1 MSPGLGAPPADPP
14 KCGLIIADSGARPH
28 YPGVTK
34 EKGDDPVPGK
44 FVVKKGTTGKF
55 RFNLLSTNG
64 QVVATSEAY
73 NSKASAMGG
82 IRAVR
87 SLAADAAIE
96 DQTTKEWAAAEAARK
111 AAGPVKNVARKVAKK
126 TSGAA
131 KRS

>member
-1 MSPGLGAPPADPP
+1 M
-14 KCGLIIADSGARPH
+14 
-28 YPGVTK
+28 
-34 EKGDDPVPGK
+34 PGK

-82 IRAVR
+82 IRAVK

-96 DQTTKEWAAAEAARK
+96 DQTTKEWAAAESARK
-111 AAGPVKNVARKVAKK
+111 AAASVKKAAKK
-126 TSGAA
+126 TA
-131 KRS
+131 KKASSAITKS

>member
-1 MSPGLGAPPADPP
+1 MRIGRASAAGPSPGRYRVRNDNE
-14 KCGLIIADSGARPH
+14 
-28 YPGVTK
+28 K
-34 EKGDDPVPGK
+34 EKALPGK

-82 IRAVR
+82 IRAVKK
-87 SLAADAAIE
+87 LAGEAAIE

-111 AAGPVKNVARKVAKK
+111 VAAPVKKAAKK
-126 TSGAA
+126 LGRKAA
-131 KRS
+131 AAVPRD